1 MIVDSADLAFEAL
14 ALMGLLAN
22 YNKYETQN
30 PYLAQLTA
38 LNDETILQKMALVIT
53 VSCDKMRR

>member
-1 MIVDSADLAFEAL
+1 MVVDSAELAFEAL
-14 ALMGLLAN
+14 ALLGLLAN

-30 PYLAQLTA
+30 PYLTQLTA
-38 LNDETILQKMALVIT
+38 LNDSAILEKMALVIT